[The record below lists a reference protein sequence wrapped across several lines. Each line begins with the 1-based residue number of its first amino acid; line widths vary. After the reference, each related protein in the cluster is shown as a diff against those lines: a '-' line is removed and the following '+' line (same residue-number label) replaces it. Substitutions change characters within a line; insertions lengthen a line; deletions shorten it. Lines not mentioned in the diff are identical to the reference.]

1 MSIKIVSDSSSN
13 VFHIEG
19 VNYTTVPMKI
29 IAGEKEYIDAPGTN
43 VRGMVDDLRAYK
55 GKSGSSCANAQE
67 WLDAFG
73 DADMAFGVTI
83 SRNLSGSYNSAY
95 GLKGLCKK
103 CLMLLF
109 VIVAVQADNLMG
121 GDYVRDAVC
130 IGFCTNEILSIV
142 ENLGLAGV
150 PMPQAV
156 VKALEQ
162 LQEK

>member
-1 MSIKIVSDSSSN
+1 MKETLCTLTGVLGSALCWAFGGWDSAMVALTVCMAVDYISGSLVAL
-13 VFHIEG
+13 VFH
-19 VNYTTVPMKI
+19 NS
-29 IAGEKEYIDAPGTN
+29 
-43 VRGMVDDLRAYK
+43 R
-55 GKSGSSCANAQE
+55 KSE
-67 WLDAFG
+67 
-73 DADMAFGVTI
+73 T
-83 SRNLSGSYNSAY
+83 GSYNSAY

-109 VIVAVQADNLMG
+109 VIVAVQADSLLG
-121 GDYVRDAVC
+121 SDYLRNAVC
-130 IGFCTNEILSIV
+130 IGFCANEILSIV